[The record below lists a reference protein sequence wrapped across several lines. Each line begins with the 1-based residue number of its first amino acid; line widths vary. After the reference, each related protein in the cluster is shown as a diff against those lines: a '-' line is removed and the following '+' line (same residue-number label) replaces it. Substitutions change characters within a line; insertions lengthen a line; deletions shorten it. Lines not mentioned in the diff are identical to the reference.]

1 MAYHALRGEA
11 WSKAVDYMRRAGRK
25 SVARSAN
32 GEAVECFRQALIALD
47 HLPNRRETLER
58 AIDIRLDLRAP
69 LLQLGQLEDALTQSR
84 EAAAMAEKLGDD
96 SRLAQAYTYI
106 INYHY
111 LKGEFDQVIA
121 FGERCLAIGAATND
135 LALQTLAR
143 RYIGQGH
150 HAQGAYR
157 LAEQLLK
164 ENVGILEGSRVS
176 DDMAQAAVSYVGSA
190 AWLAFTGAELG
201 EFDTAL
207 TWVDKAQRAAETSGH
222 SYSQAIART
231 LSGLVLLRRGQ
242 YREALT
248 PLEWSLQACRE
259 KRLTIWEP
267 IPASLL
273 GLAYVVLERVDEGVN
288 LLKDAVA
295 LSERLGV
302 NAYLALWY
310 TQLAE
315 GLLLAGQP
323 EPAEAA
329 AERALELAFAHKER
343 GHQAW
348 CLLALGSIASRS
360 RPPMVDKAFDYYE
373 QAMALGR
380 ELGMQP
386 VVARSQLALA
396 RLSRRVGN
404 RAASGERLKAA
415 MVLFAALGMG
425 SWLIQ
430 AQLEATELAAEPH
443 GGESVSRGESVSGEA
458 AGG

>member
-1 MAYHALRGEA
+1 
-11 WSKAVDYMRRAGRK
+11 
-25 SVARSAN
+25 
-32 GEAVECFRQALIALD
+32 
-47 HLPNRRETLER
+47 
-58 AIDIRLDLRAP
+58 
-69 LLQLGQLEDALTQSR
+69 
-84 EAAAMAEKLGDD
+84 
-96 SRLAQAYTYI
+96 
-106 INYHY
+106 
-111 LKGEFDQVIA
+111 
-121 FGERCLAIGAATND
+121 
-135 LALQTLAR
+135 
-143 RYIGQGH
+143 
-150 HAQGAYR
+150 
-157 LAEQLLK
+157 
-164 ENVGILEGSRVS
+164 
-176 DDMAQAAVSYVGSA
+176 VSYVGSS
-190 AWLAFTGAELG
+190 AWLAFTAAELG
-201 EFDTAL
+201 EFDAAL
-207 TWVDKAQRAAETSGH
+207 SWVDKAQRAAETSGH

-310 TQLAE
+310 VQLAE